1 MLIFLPLK
9 LSKSMK
15 DRWQNVNRVY
25 WPENL
30 FCQIKLSK
38 ESDSLER
45 IVYIMFFENWSN
57 IYPQTRRER
66 LVYMHRCRREQCA
79 MQASAWSCVLQQQQQ
94 QRSRLCP
101 VTKAAPKQS
110 PTQMVPQMWGWQPS
124 SSFDLSLWIPRLS
137 ICVGWERRQL
147 RVHIR
152 RAPRKQAARA
162 KLSRHPTSQQRKQHW
177 VSVLWMK
184 RCRCSPLRQ
193 EFKERFH
200 LKLPGPY
207 DHCLVNC
214 QHLKNDPKPPDTSN
228 RMRFG

>member
-38 ESDSLER
+38 EADSLER

-94 QRSRLCP
+94 QPSVSCHQGSSKTIPHSDGSTDVGLTAIQLLWFEFMDSTSVYLCWLR
-101 VTKAAPKQS
+101 TETAEGS
-110 PTQMVPQMWGWQPS
+110 YSPS
-124 SSFDLSLWIPRLS
+124 S
-137 ICVGWERRQL
+137 
-147 RVHIR
+147 
-152 RAPRKQAARA
+152 
-162 KLSRHPTSQQRKQHW
+162 T
-177 VSVLWMK
+177 
-184 RCRCSPLRQ
+184 
-193 EFKERFH
+193 
-200 LKLPGPY
+200 
-207 DHCLVNC
+207 
-214 QHLKNDPKPPDTSN
+214 
-228 RMRFG
+228 